1 MRLEFVLKVVWKELL
16 STWRDSRT
24 LRATILLPLIMNPLI
39 LLGLPLLI
47 GNTRSGEAEKR
58 QIVGV
63 IGLERMPLELKKLL
77 ESDSSDGKGVMLKT
91 VTDATKSVQDGEVE
105 ASLVLTKALPTQ
117 AGGSSVPIEVHV
129 KLSSQKS
136 QVVLGKINNA
146 IEVFA
151 NQLVTKK
158 LASLG
163 LSEKTLHPVVAQTIS
178 ADTVAE
184 KASGIFAF
192 FIPLLLL
199 QAILGGGQS
208 TAIDSTAGEKER
220 GSLEALLVTPISRF
234 EVVVGKAFSVTVFS
248 LLAATLSVLS
258 LLVTGFLSKNVLPM
272 FMKSGSEI
280 AALFGGSIALDAQGY
295 VILLLISLT
304 IAAMLSALMLNICIY
319 AKSFKEAQT
328 YLVPLTLVISFGS
341 IGLQFADFL
350 QRTTA
355 LYLIPL
361 IGSMISILDLVK
373 GKSDLGN
380 ALIVVMTNLV
390 FTAVF
395 VALALRSFRREQ
407 VLFRN

>member
-1 MRLEFVLKVVWKELL
+1 MRWDFVWKVVWKELL
-16 STWRDSRT
+16 STWRDART
-24 LRATILLPLIMNPLI
+24 LRATILMPLILNPLI

-63 IGLERMPLELKKLL
+63 IGLERMPVSLKKLL
-77 ESDSSDGKGVMLKT
+77 ESDSPEGKGVTLKA
-91 VTDATKSVQDGEVE
+91 VQDATKSVQDGTVE
-105 ASLVLTKALPTQ
+105 AALVLLSALPTQ
-117 AGGSSVPIEVHV
+117 AGGVSVPIEVHV

-146 IEVFA
+146 IEVFS

-158 LASLG
+158 LASFG
-163 LSEKTLHPVVAQTIS
+163 LSEQTLHPVVAQTIS
-178 ADTVAE
+178 ADTIAE

-199 QAILGGGQS
+199 QSILGGGQS

-234 EVVVGKAFSVTVFS
+234 EVVVGKALSVTAFS

-258 LLVTGFLSKNVLPM
+258 LLVTGFLSKNVLPK

-280 AALFGGSIALDAQGY
+280 AALFGGSIVLDAQGY

-304 IAAMLSALMLNICIY
+304 VAAMISALMLNICIY

-328 YLVPLTLVISFGS
+328 YLVPLALVISFGS

-355 LYLIPL
+355 LYTIPL

-373 GKSDLGN
+373 GKSDFGN
-380 ALIVVMTNLV
+380 ALIVVITNLV
-390 FTAVF
+390 FTAAF
-395 VALALRSFRREQ
+395 VALALRSFKREQ